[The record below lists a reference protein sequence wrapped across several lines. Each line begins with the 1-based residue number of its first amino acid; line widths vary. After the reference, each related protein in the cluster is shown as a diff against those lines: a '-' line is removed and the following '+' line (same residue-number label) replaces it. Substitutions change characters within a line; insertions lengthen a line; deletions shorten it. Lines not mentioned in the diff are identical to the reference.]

1 MKRIL
6 SILTLLVAT
15 MQLQAQTSGA
25 VITTIPANFTALDQV
40 KIIVD
45 VSAVGNLA
53 GREPLYIWTWNPGDP
68 APGNGS
74 WDNSNEA
81 RRMVK
86 ESTNRWSWTI
96 TPADYYGVAPG
107 SVTRLQFLVKAK
119 DGTGDR
125 KTDDLSLNVAPLIF
139 TPTDFRTFPSVAG
152 QNELLTVYFDQNL
165 VTNGDINTLR
175 MTPTAAEVRIF
186 NTTGAQVGPMRTY
199 PVAAAGARVYAFATL
214 PKTDFAVPAGTQI
227 NKMVVVYR
235 GTLLDPN
242 GATVNVS
249 SVAYEKLFDDL
260 K

>member
-1 MKRIL
+1 MKKLL
-6 SILTLLVAT
+6 SILTVLFAAFSLN
-15 MQLQAQTSGA
+15 AQTSGA

-53 GREPLYIWTWNPGDP
+53 GLEPLYIWTWDPGNP

-86 ESTNRWSWTI
+86 EATNRWSWTI

-119 DGTGDR
+119 DGNGDK
-125 KTDDLSLNVAPLIF
+125 KTNDISISVAPLIF
-139 TPTDFRTFPSVAG
+139 TPTDFRTFPAVAG
-152 QNELLTVYFDQNL
+152 QNELLTVYFDQ
-165 VTNGDINTLR
+165 TLATDLTTQR
-175 MTPTAAEVRIF
+175 MLPTQAEVRLYSS
-186 NTTGAQVGPMRTY
+186 TGAQVGALKTY
-199 PVAAAGARVYAFATL
+199 NLTALGAKFFSFVTL
-214 PKTDFAVPAGTQI
+214 PKTDFVIPAGTLI
-227 NKMVVVYR
+227 NKMVVVYK
-235 GTLLDPN
+235 GTMLD
-242 GATVNVS
+242 GAGNTI
-249 SVAYEKLFDDL
+249 SVASVPYEKLFDDL

>member
-1 MKRIL
+1 MKKIISVITVL
-6 SILTLLVAT
+6 FAAISLN
-15 MQLQAQTSGA
+15 AQTSGA

-53 GREPLYIWTWNPGDP
+53 GVEPLYIWTWDPGNP

-81 RRMVK
+81 RRMVR
-86 ESTNRWSWTI
+86 ESANKWSWTI

-119 DGTGDR
+119 DGNGDK
-125 KTDDLSLNVAPLIF
+125 KTNDISIAVAPLLF
-139 TPTDFRTFPSVAG
+139 TPTDFRTFPAVAG
-152 QNELLTVYFDQNL
+152 QNELLTVYFDQSL
-165 VTNGDINTLR
+165 ATDVTTQR
-175 MTPTAAEVRIF
+175 MTPTQAEVKLY
-186 NTTGAQVGPMRTY
+186 NTSGSQVGSTRLFNLTT
-199 PVAAAGARVYAFATL
+199 AAPKLFSFVCL
-214 PKTDFAVPAGTQI
+214 PKADFTIPPGTTI
-227 NKMVVVYR
+227 NKMVVVYK

-242 GATVNVS
+242 GSTINVS

>member
-1 MKRIL
+1 MKKLL
-6 SILTLLVAT
+6 SILTTLFVAFS
-15 MQLQAQTSGA
+15 MNAQTSGA

-53 GREPLYIWTWNPGDP
+53 GLEPLYIWTWDPGNP

-86 ESTNRWSWTI
+86 EAQNKWSWTI

-119 DGTGDR
+119 DGNGDK
-125 KTDDLSLNVAPLIF
+125 KTNDLSLSVAPLIF
-139 TPTDFRTFPSVAG
+139 TPTDFRTFPAVAG
-152 QNELLTVYFDQNL
+152 QNELLTVYFDQ
-165 VTNGDINTLR
+165 TLASDLTTQR
-175 MTPTAAEVRIF
+175 MLPSQAEVRLY
-186 NTTGAQVGPMRTY
+186 NTSGGQVGAVKTY
-199 PVAAAGARVYAFATL
+199 NLTSLGSKLFSFVTL
-214 PKTDFAVPAGTQI
+214 PKTDFAITPGTQI
-227 NKMVVVYR
+227 NKMVVIYK
-235 GTLLDPN
+235 GTMLN
-242 GATVNVS
+242 ASGGTINVT
-249 SVAYEKLFDDL
+249 SVPYEKLFDDL